1 MPTAGSVRSTGAPRE
16 GQGCPQRSLPS
27 PGCSSTDGLSLGD
40 PRDRPCRPL
49 LHPAGPHTPGVPVR
63 TLSCSPGGD
72 YLVSRGTSL
81 RVLTHRR
88 VCGTQEGQVTSEG
101 PCRCPQVPVL
111 SHGAAKGRGS
121 DIAPAPLFAQRW
133 AGFTAT
139 GLDWGRRRPAVAGH
153 AVKHVWPRQPDSGSF
168 HMPRRRDVG
177 SQETGEEERQLPNYF
192 GDPQG
197 FALDIIRSAQKLV
210 PADFR
215 ILPLN
220 PWCSQG
226 SLHPPNPQPRHPS
239 LPPNEPSQPPAHP
252 AKPPPHGSPWILSK
266 LHIPGGLSP
275 SSWGRTLRRAPP
287 APAGR
292 AVLGTLWTQITPW
305 RGVVPNDPARA
316 RPRPKVQQPLSK
328 AEPPPFLWD
337 PSLSPSPG
345 DTPRVKVL
353 PLL

>member
-1 MPTAGSVRSTGAPRE
+1 MEGLLAPDWLGCHGLTTDALPGRGAGVTSCSPRVPPSAPMPTAGSVRSTGAPRE

-40 PRDRPCRPL
+40 PRDRLCRPL
-49 LHPAGPHTPGVPVR
+49 LHPAGPHTPGVPRRPVHS
-63 TLSCSPGGD
+63 LSCSPGGD

-177 SQETGEEERQLPNYF
+177 SQETGEE
-192 GDPQG
+192 
-197 FALDIIRSAQKLV
+197 
-210 PADFR
+210 
-215 ILPLN
+215 
-220 PWCSQG
+220 
-226 SLHPPNPQPRHPS
+226 
-239 LPPNEPSQPPAHP
+239 
-252 AKPPPHGSPWILSK
+252 
-266 LHIPGGLSP
+266 
-275 SSWGRTLRRAPP
+275 
-287 APAGR
+287 
-292 AVLGTLWTQITPW
+292 
-305 RGVVPNDPARA
+305 
-316 RPRPKVQQPLSK
+316 
-328 AEPPPFLWD
+328 
-337 PSLSPSPG
+337 
-345 DTPRVKVL
+345 
-353 PLL
+353 

>member
-1 MPTAGSVRSTGAPRE
+1 M
-16 GQGCPQRSLPS
+16 
-27 PGCSSTDGLSLGD
+27 
-40 PRDRPCRPL
+40 
-49 LHPAGPHTPGVPVR
+49 
-63 TLSCSPGGD
+63 
-72 YLVSRGTSL
+72 
-81 RVLTHRR
+81 
-88 VCGTQEGQVTSEG
+88 
-101 PCRCPQVPVL
+101 
-111 SHGAAKGRGS
+111 
-121 DIAPAPLFAQRW
+121 
-133 AGFTAT
+133 
-139 GLDWGRRRPAVAGH
+139 
-153 AVKHVWPRQPDSGSF
+153 
-168 HMPRRRDVG
+168 G

-239 LPPNEPSQPPAHP
+239 LPPNEPSQPSAHP

-275 SSWGRTLRRAPP
+275 SSWGRTPRRAPP
-287 APAGR
+287 APAGH

-305 RGVVPNDPARA
+305 RGAVPSDPARA

-328 AEPPPFLWD
+328 AQPPPFLWD